1 MNMIRTAM
9 LLAFMTALFMGV
21 GYLIGGSGGMTIAF
35 LIAAGM
41 NLFSY
46 WNADK
51 MVLRMH
57 HAVEVDERNA
67 PEYYG
72 IVRELAA
79 RAGLPMPKVYLIENP
94 QPNAFATGRNPQNA
108 AVAATTGLLERLSH
122 EEVAGVMAH
131 ELAHVQNRD
140 TLTMTITATLAG
152 AISMLGNF
160 AFLMGGNRQNNNP
173 LGFIGVLVAIIV
185 APLAAMMV
193 QMAISRTREYSADR
207 RGAEIAGNPL
217 WLSSALDK
225 IARSAGRIVNEDAE
239 RNPATAHLFIINPL
253 SGQRMDN
260 LFSTHPATENR
271 IAALEQMAGE
281 MRAVPPAREAAPEP
295 QPRPSQAPHTPQAP
309 KGRTGPWGEAGP
321 ETPAQPEE
329 PKSNPWGRNPTGPR
343 RGGGGPW
350 S

>member
-1 MNMIRTAM
+1 MNIIRTAM
-9 LLAFMTALFMGV
+9 LLAFMTALFMAV
-21 GYLIGGSGGMTIAF
+21 GYLIGGGGGMMIAF

-41 NLFSY
+41 NFFSY

-72 IVRELAA
+72 IVRDLSA
-79 RAGLPMPKVYLIENP
+79 RAGLPMPKTYLIQNP

-108 AVAATTGLLERLSH
+108 AVAATTGLLERLSY

-160 AFLMGGNRQNNNP
+160 AFFFGGNRENNNNP
-173 LGFIGVLVAIIV
+173 LGFIGVLVAMIV
-185 APLAAMMV
+185 APLAAAIV

-207 RGAEIAGNPL
+207 RGAEICGQPL
-217 WLSSALDK
+217 WLASALGK
-225 IARSAGRIVNEDAE
+225 IARNAERIHNPDAE
-239 RNPATAHLFIINPL
+239 RNPATAPLFIINPL
-253 SGQRMDN
+253 SGERMDN

-271 IAALEQMAGE
+271 IRALQAMARDGFE
-281 MRAVPPAREAAPEP
+281 PLPTQQAQHKDESAGNDGPWSRTQPAEEAPQPEP
-295 QPRPSQAPHTPQAP
+295 P
-309 KGRTGPWGEAGP
+309 KT
-321 ETPAQPEE
+321 
-329 PKSNPWGRNPTGPR
+329 NPWGRNPTGPKGR
-343 RGGGGPW
+343 RR
-350 S
+350 

>member
-281 MRAVPPAREAAPEP
+281 MLAVLPAHEAAPEP

-321 ETPAQPEE
+321 EMPAQPEE